1 MIHMQMGPHGMMSLD
16 SKEQGHMMQREH
28 LETNE
33 QGI

>member
-1 MIHMQMGPHGMMSLD
+1 MIHMQMGPHGMKSLD
-16 SKEQGHMMQREH
+16 SKEQGYMKQREH